1 MEKCKNNECKNE
13 TVGKN
18 KYCSLKCRNIYVNKY
33 LRDYSK
39 NVVGLSGEKK
49 YYLNPKFCLRCN
61 EIIKYEQ
68 RENKLFC
75 SKSCSASFTN
85 SNRIISEKTKQKIS
99 TKAKE
104 RAELSPN
111 HKKEKLKKCFFCEK
125 EFTSTTRKKSCSN
138 ECLKESK
145 RKNMSEFQKYKMD
158 CLFNFNLSDYENE
171 FDFDL
176 VRKYG
181 WYKPKNRGNNLEGVS
196 RDHMYSI
203 KDGFDN
209 KVEQYLIAHP
219 ANCKLILQ
227 RENSSKYKKSSITL
241 DELKNKI
248 KEWNKKYK
256 LRKH

>member
-1 MEKCKNNECKNE
+1 MKKCKNTECDNEIVNKN
-13 TVGKN
+13 N
-18 KYCSLKCRNIYVNKY
+18 YCSLKCRNIYVNKN
-33 LRDYSK
+33 LRDYNK
-39 NVVGLSGEKK
+39 NKAGLSKEKE
-49 YYLNPKFCLRCN
+49 YYLNPKNCIVCN
-61 EIIKYEQ
+61 SILNYKQ
-68 RENKLFC
+68 RENKYCGHSCANTETNKKRIVSDKTKLKMSNSRNRQIKVEELKKIKCIGCDEILIISKTKKKFC
-75 SKSCSASFTN
+75 SDKC
-85 SNRIISEKTKQKIS
+85 
-99 TKAKE
+99 
-104 RAELSPN
+104 
-111 HKKEKLKKCFFCEK
+111 KKDF
-125 EFTSTTRKKSCSN
+125 N
-138 ECLKESK
+138 
-145 RKNMSEFQKYKMD
+145 RKNMSEFQKYKRD

-176 VRKYG
+176 IKKCG

-203 KDGFDN
+203 RDGFDN
-209 KVEQYLIAHP
+209 KVEQFLIAHP